1 MRLWLIHLPFEKK
14 SHCGT
19 DCCTST
25 TALTQLYIYIH
36 ISIEYIY
43 MFIKVEMIM
52 VNRVIIARAMVQP
65 TR

>member
-1 MRLWLIHLPFEKK
+1 M
-14 SHCGT
+14 
-19 DCCTST
+19 
-25 TALTQLYIYIH
+25 ALTAAHPRLHLLSYIFTRYIH